1 MPPPRI
7 PSGPNEPASSLSS
20 TTQRERRYQTTVR
33 PDPLTWGA
41 PSGWLANEPANGNA
55 GTRAKRAP
63 PDEDAAVSAQAEWP
77 ANRMTVLLIRRF
89 RVRSPEAQLKA
100 TICYV
105 S

>member
-55 GTRAKRAP
+55 GTRPKRAP
-63 PDEDAAVSAQAEWP
+63 PYEDAAASAQAERP
-77 ANRMTVLLIRRF
+77 ANRMTILLIRRF
-89 RVRSPEAQLKA
+89 RVRSRTPHLKA
-100 TICYV
+100 FV
-105 S
+105 R